1 MYSSSWIYMFC
12 RERMQSSMVKLV
24 TLAPGGARLLST
36 SSRLDRWVLDCQ
48 QNGCTLW
55 KLPTPSSTGSSLTS
69 LWWLEGGPV
78 VVGRPTSLQ
87 TSSARTRC
95 LVEILSILRSGK
107 FMPNINKC
115 QVAVIEPGE
124 MHYYQPM
131 WTLVRQPPPD
141 FIIFQLSQVGGGLK
155 SLAQSGRPMENC
167 LPKYIL
173 PDHSILLHL
182 QAKTIPH

>member
-1 MYSSSWIYMFC
+1 
-12 RERMQSSMVKLV
+12 MQSSMVKLV

-69 LWWLEGGPV
+69 LWWLEGEPA

-95 LVEILSILRSGK
+95 LVEILSILRNGK
-107 FMPNINKC
+107 FMSNINKC

-131 WTLVRQPPPD
+131 WTLV
-141 FIIFQLSQVGGGLK
+141 IN
-155 SLAQSGRPMENC
+155 LAAFSSNSYSYVNFNFSRLEEASKVWLNRVV
-167 LPKYIL
+167 L
-173 PDHSILLHL
+173 
-182 QAKTIPH
+182 